1 MAYRSYI
8 PGPPLGQFVERLF
21 LFSETLPHHRDKV
34 LPSGA
39 NESVERILIASEGPA
54 HPRELILPNGSIA
67 LVVNLRDE
75 EIRVHEPL
83 HPDGCRRLPGAVVAG
98 AYGGFFGIDRAQHPS
113 MVGVLF
119 RPGGAFPFLG
129 MPACE
134 LADAHVELEALW
146 GRPAVELRE
155 RLCASATTSE
165 RFALVE
171 QSLAVRLNDPPARHG
186 AVPVALD
193 AFEQFGAG
201 VRVRDVARRVGLS
214 QRRFIQVFAAEV
226 GMTPK
231 LYGRVRRFQQARAL
245 VRGLPTPDWARVATE
260 CGYFDQSHLIRDFR
274 AFSGLTP
281 EAYLR
286 QRSEY
291 VLHTDVPQAG

>member
-1 MAYRSYI
+1 M
-8 PGPPLGQFVERLF
+8 
-21 LFSETLPHHRDKV
+21 
-34 LPSGA
+34 
-39 NESVERILIASEGPA
+39 ESVERILVRSEIPA
-54 HPRELILPNGSIA
+54 RPRELILPNGSIA
-67 LVVNLRDE
+67 LVVNLRDD
-75 EIRVHEPL
+75 EIRVHEPFR
-83 HPDGCRRLPGAVVAG
+83 PAGSRRLPGAVVAG
-98 AYGGFFGIDRAQHPS
+98 AYGGFFGIDRVQHPS

-129 MPACE
+129 VPAGE

-155 RLCASATTSE
+155 RLCAAATSLG
-165 RFALVE
+165 RFRLMEQALA
-171 QSLAVRLNDPPARHG
+171 SRLNDPPDRHG

-193 AFEQFGAG
+193 AFEQTGTG
-201 VRVRDVARRVGLS
+201 VRIRDVARRVGLS

-226 GMTPK
+226 GLTPK
-231 LYGRVRRFQQARAL
+231 LYGRVRRFQRALAL
-245 VRGLPTPDWARVATE
+245 VRGVPAPDWARVAAACE
-260 CGYFDQSHLIRDFR
+260 YFDQSHLIRDFR

-291 VLHTDVPQAG
+291 AVHSHVPQTG